1 MTVNRIGVDLSLACS
16 GLCVNGSTTRIRTKP
31 SQPSRVEHILREID
45 CFISE
50 KATGGTVN
58 IWVIEGLAFHSG
70 RLGALAE
77 LHGAFKFWL
86 NNCSAFPGELY
97 VCAPAT
103 LKLYAAGKGN
113 AKKPE
118 LAKALEATLGSQAVG
133 MMNHDE
139 VDAWWLHDMAAKH
152 LTRPENMPA
161 HQLQCLRKV
170 FTRERGAA
178 ESRRGTSRTRR
189 NAAKSRRDSDSH

>member
-1 MTVNRIGVDLSLACS
+1 MNRIGVDLSLACS

-31 SQPSRVEHILREID
+31 RQPFRVEHILREID

-50 KATGGTVN
+50 KATDGTAN

-103 LKLYAAGKGN
+103 LKLYATGKGN

-118 LAKALEATLGSQAVG
+118 LAKALDAILGSPTVD

-139 VDAWWLHDMAAKH
+139 IDAWWLHDMAAKH
-152 LTRPENMPA
+152 LIRPENMPA

-170 FTRERGAA
+170 FARERGAA
-178 ESRRGTSRTRR
+178 ESRCGTSRTRR
-189 NAAKSRRDSDSH
+189 DAAESRRDSNGH